1 MNNKLFIFA
10 AGAIIGSVVTWAF
23 VKTKYENLANEE
35 IEEVRELY
43 RKKSEDSQESEGE
56 DDDCYEPTAEDI
68 SELRAKLEK
77 NGYVN
82 YSKKEEKEDDNV
94 REPYVIS
101 PEDFDD
107 HEDYDVVSLTYYA
120 DDVLT
125 DERDN
130 VIEHPEDL
138 VGYDWASHFGEYEDD
153 SVFIRN
159 DEKMTDYEI
168 LADTRKYSEIHR

>member
-1 MNNKLFIFA
+1 M
-10 AGAIIGSVVTWAF
+10 
-23 VKTKYENLANEE
+23 
-35 IEEVRELY
+35 
-43 RKKSEDSQESEGE
+43 
-56 DDDCYEPTAEDI
+56 
-68 SELRAKLEK
+68 
-77 NGYVN
+77 
-82 YSKKEEKEDDNV
+82 

-138 VGYDWASHFGEYEDD
+138 VGYDWASHFGEYEEDALH
-153 SVFIRN
+153 VRN
-159 DEKMTDYEI
+159 EKRKTDYEI
-168 LADTRKYSEIHR
+168 LQVFDDYRED